1 MLQYCFRSI
10 ASLVY
15 HRILDKTYPSIVTN
29 LRYFRQISP
38 LWRQQRAIWSQI
50 SPAYLPA
57 LWATLKQEQMSKK
70 VRLLDL
76 NCWIWIL
83 DLLVSSLI
91 FLADVVTKVGIIGM
105 ILPLHWLGQFIT
117 NILQSKGEIYSQSKM
132 RPKEALQCNQVNGRV
147 GRLPSSLEIRNNF
160 TAFFTLN
167 RW

>member
-15 HRILDKTYPSIVTN
+15 HRILDKTYPTN

-76 NCWIWIL
+76 NCWIWIS
-83 DLLVSSLI
+83 DLIVSSLI

-105 ILPLHWLGQFIT
+105 LLPLAGTIHYKFTSKQGR
-117 NILQSKGEIYSQSKM
+117 NIFSVKNEAQGGTAVQSGEWEGGAS
-132 RPKEALQCNQVNGRV
+132 P
-147 GRLPSSLEIRNNF
+147 F
-160 TAFFTLN
+160 
-167 RW
+167 